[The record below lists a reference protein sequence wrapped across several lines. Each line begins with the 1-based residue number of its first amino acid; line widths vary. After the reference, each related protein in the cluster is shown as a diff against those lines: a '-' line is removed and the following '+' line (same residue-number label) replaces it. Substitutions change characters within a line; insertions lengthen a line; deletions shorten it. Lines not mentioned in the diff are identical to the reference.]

1 MTQEA
6 ETTKVTK
13 LYIRSVK
20 AKMRKFE
27 VINFDP
33 VTKDVT
39 LRVPNSGIQ
48 FVYPKLT
55 KARAE
60 ELGYELVKE

>member
-1 MTQEA
+1 MTQET
-6 ETTKVTK
+6 ELPKK

-27 VINFDP
+27 VINFDKD
-33 VTKDVT
+33 TKDVT
-39 LRVPNSGIQ
+39 LRVPSSGIT